1 MTTTVIKDWILDN
14 APDSATHYGGTNS
27 DGFYLKKLIDRSGD
41 CWFKCERDSY
51 RWTKHQNIYRLDDIR
66 SLSDIR
72 RVVELEKKIKG
83 TRVMERYDLIVKK
96 VDGYASAK
104 VEKHE
109 LGSFVKYVDVME
121 HIAELEEIVKAVA
134 HIGVDFGYG
143 KYELESG
150 KIDDARTLMEKGE

>member
-51 RWTKHQNIYRLDDIR
+51 RWTKYQNIYRLDDIR

-72 RVVELEKKIKG
+72 RVVELEKEIKG
-83 TRVMERYDLIVKK
+83 YQVALSLPSNYHIPSLKAINDYIDEGLPDIK
-96 VDGYASAK
+96 VVRS
-104 VEKHE
+104 E
-109 LGSFVKYVDVME
+109 
-121 HIAELEEIVKAVA
+121 IAELICRAEGTYTNALKEQ
-134 HIGVDFGYG
+134 
-143 KYELESG
+143 EC
-150 KIDDARTLMEKGE
+150 